1 MTNLI
6 IYCIIL
12 LETFRGGSNVQYTL
26 RQVAEKLGVSVYTVR
41 YWIKES
47 KIATVRTLGGHHRI
61 TQRELDS
68 LLGEKNLKEG
78 THVIIYSRVSSS
90 ENKANLDSQA
100 QRLSD
105 YSIAKGYQLHKVLK
119 EIGSGINDSRSKLL
133 WLMDYV
139 VNHPIDKIVV
149 EHKDRLTRLG
159 FTYLEK
165 YFKGH
170 GVEIEVVNQTLDA
183 KEDLMND
190 FVSIIT
196 SFVSRLYGLRRS
208 KRRTEKLIREL
219 QNENN

>member
-1 MTNLI
+1 M
-6 IYCIIL
+6 
-12 LETFRGGSNVQYTL
+12 QYNL

-41 YWIKES
+41 YWIKEG

-61 TQRELDS
+61 TQIELDR
-68 LLGEKNLKEG
+68 LLGEREAIEG
-78 THVIIYSRVSSS
+78 TRVIIYSRVSSS

-105 YSIAKGYQLHKVLK
+105 YSIAKGYQIHKVLK

-133 WLMDYV
+133 WLMDDV

-159 FTYLEK
+159 FTYLER
-165 YFKGH
+165 YFKRH

-190 FVSIIT
+190 FVSLIT
-196 SFVSRLYGLRRS
+196 SFVARLYGLRRS

-219 QNENN
+219 TNENN

>member
-1 MTNLI
+1 
-6 IYCIIL
+6 
-12 LETFRGGSNVQYTL
+12 VQYNL

-41 YWIKES
+41 YWIKEG

-61 TQRELDS
+61 TQIELDR
-68 LLGEKNLKEG
+68 LLGEREAIEG
-78 THVIIYSRVSSS
+78 TRVIIYSRVSSS
-90 ENKANLDSQA
+90 ENKANLESQA

-105 YSIAKGYQLHKVLK
+105 YSIAKGYQIHKVLK

-133 WLMDYV
+133 WLMDDV

-159 FTYLEK
+159 FTYLER
-165 YFKGH
+165 YFKRH

-196 SFVSRLYGLRRS
+196 SFVARLYGLRRS

-219 QNENN
+219 TNENN

>member
-1 MTNLI
+1 M
-6 IYCIIL
+6 
-12 LETFRGGSNVQYTL
+12 QYTL

-41 YWIKES
+41 YWIKEG

-61 TQRELDS
+61 TQSELDH
-68 LLGEKNLKEG
+68 LLVLGEKNAVEG

-90 ENKANLDSQA
+90 ENKANKANLESQA
-100 QRLSD
+100 QRLSN
-105 YSIAKGYQLHKVLK
+105 YSIAKGYQIHKALK
-119 EIGSGINDSRSKLL
+119 EVGSGINDSRSKLL

-149 EHKDRLTRLG
+149 EHKDRLSRLG

-170 GVEIEVVNQTLDA
+170 GVEIEVVNQTLNALDA

-196 SFVSRLYGLRRS
+196 SFVARLYGLRRS
-208 KRRTEKLIREL
+208 KHRTEKLIEKLVKEL
-219 QNENN
+219 TNENN

>member
-1 MTNLI
+1 M
-6 IYCIIL
+6 
-12 LETFRGGSNVQYTL
+12 QYTL

-41 YWIKES
+41 YWVKEG

-61 TQRELDS
+61 IQRELDY
-68 LLGEKNLKEG
+68 LLGERETVEG
-78 THVIIYSRVSSS
+78 TRVIIYSRVSSS
-90 ENKANLDSQA
+90 ENKANLENQA

-105 YSIAKGYQLHKVLK
+105 YSIAKGYQIHKVLK
-119 EIGSGINDSRSKLL
+119 EIGSGINDSRKKLL
-133 WLMDYV
+133 WLMDDV

-170 GVEIEVVNQTLDA
+170 GIEIEVVNCSSDA
-183 KEDLMND
+183 KEDLMED

-196 SFVSRLYGLRRS
+196 SFVARLYGLRRS
-208 KRRTEKLIREL
+208 KRRTEKLIQEL
-219 QNENN
+219 TNENN